1 MRKLFAVP
9 VVLAASLV
17 GLARPAQAQENKCH
31 IICAPAFVAQP
42 GLVVSNAINAPAAPG
57 GGSVGSAT
65 HFLARF
71 TTVFGTAIP
80 RTAFVALVQW
90 MPENKGATDPITGKQ
105 FNSNAPAFVYGP
117 VFSLFD
123 AGPVNFSLDAL
134 GVYAPGGTSSSY
146 HHVFAMEGIGTLSV
160 GHMLSM
166 MGSSPSAYMKG
177 MAINVLY
184 SQQLSDR
191 LPDASGSRKLTPNLL
206 FLLTLPIA
214 PLP

>member
-17 GLARPAQAQENKCH
+17 GVTRPAQAQDNKCH

-42 GLVVSNAINAPAAPG
+42 GLVVSDVINKPDLG
-57 GGSVGSAT
+57 GGVTPSAET

-90 MPENKGATDPITGKQ
+90 TPENKSGPSD
-105 FNSNAPAFVYGP
+105 FNANAPAFVYGP

-134 GVYAPGGTSSSY
+134 GVYAPSAGNSAY

-160 GHMLSM
+160 GHMMSM
-166 MGSSPSAYMKG
+166 MGTTPSAYMKG

-191 LPDASGSRKLTPNLL
+191 VPDASGSRKLTPNLL
-206 FLLTLPIA
+206 FLLTMPIA

>member
-9 VVLAASLV
+9 LMLAVSLA
-17 GLARPAQAQENKCH
+17 GLTHTAQAQDNKCH

-42 GLVVSNAINAPAAPG
+42 GLVVSDVINKPDLG
-57 GGSVGSAT
+57 GGITPSAET

-90 MPENKGATDPITGKQ
+90 TPENKGPADPTTGQQ
-105 FNSNAPAFVYGP
+105 FNANAPAFVYGP

-134 GVYAPGGTSSSY
+134 GVYAPSAGNSAY

-177 MAINVLY
+177 MAVNVLY

-206 FLLTLPIA
+206 FLLTMPIA

>member
-9 VVLAASLV
+9 FVLAVSLA
-17 GLARPAQAQENKCH
+17 GLTHTAQAQDNKCH

-42 GLVVSNAINAPAAPG
+42 GLVVSDVINKPDLG
-57 GGSVGSAT
+57 GGITPSAET

-90 MPENKGATDPITGKQ
+90 TPENKGPADPTTGQQ
-105 FNSNAPAFVYGP
+105 FNANAPAFVYGP

-134 GVYAPGGTSSSY
+134 GV
-146 HHVFAMEGIGTLSV
+146 
-160 GHMLSM
+160 
-166 MGSSPSAYMKG
+166 
-177 MAINVLY
+177 
-184 SQQLSDR
+184 
-191 LPDASGSRKLTPNLL
+191 
-206 FLLTLPIA
+206 
-214 PLP
+214 